1 MQNCYKE
8 PEIRAHYEKLTKLLI
23 EEHLTITTM
32 ESATAGQIASLITD
46 TEGSSAVMKG
56 AFITYSNEAKIQQ
69 GVPREIIETYS
80 VYSHETAAAMARAC
94 LKAYGADIGI
104 GVTGTMGN
112 VDPANAE
119 ASVPGEVY
127 FAIALRDSAQS
138 GTEMPRADG
147 PDRAAAEGIQ
157 VESYYREIAPQ
168 PTRLLY
174 KLVVA
179 EEVYEVLIKELSEL

>member
-1 MQNCYKE
+1 MQNRYKE

-23 EEHLTITTM
+23 KKHMTITTM

-46 TEGSSAVMKG
+46 TEGSSAVLKG
-56 AFITYSNEAKIQQ
+56 AFVTYSNEAKILQ
-69 GVPREIIETYS
+69 GVPGEIIETYS
-80 VYSHETAAAMARAC
+80 VYSRETAAAMAQAC

-119 ASVPGEVY
+119 ASVPGQVY
-127 FAIALRDSAQS
+127 FAIAMRDQGQS
-138 GTEMPRADG
+138 ET
-147 PDRAAAEGIQ
+147 IQ
-157 VESYYREIAPQ
+157 VETYYREIAPQ
-168 PTRLLY
+168 PTRLWY

-179 EEVYEVLIKELSEL
+179 EEVYEVLIKELAEL